1 MITSLAGDPSREGKA
16 VPNVSP
22 HQVTVSLTLSDLSR
36 LQVTVIA
43 RYLSRQFADYL
54 NTQPIADFVVVD
66 LLVREQLSKHWGK
79 GDQRARMSPGISRG
93 NARGY
98 LNRHHADSGCGRS
111 GEGMGGGRNTQSS
124 SCAILRRR
132 KGHRRLPYHRTRRTS
147 SYLRYVVTGELFRSR
162 PEPIAPYTLCRAG
175 PNLSTPGLVCL
186 SVYWNT
192 LQI

>member
-66 LLVREQLSKHWGK
+66 LLVREQLS
-79 GDQRARMSPGISRG
+79 
-93 NARGY
+93 NT
-98 LNRHHADSGCGRS
+98 
-111 GEGMGGGRNTQSS
+111 GG
-124 SCAILRRR
+124 
-132 KGHRRLPYHRTRRTS
+132 
-147 SYLRYVVTGELFRSR
+147 
-162 PEPIAPYTLCRAG
+162 
-175 PNLSTPGLVCL
+175 
-186 SVYWNT
+186 
-192 LQI
+192 

>member
-66 LLVREQLSKHWGK
+66 LLVREQLSNTG
-79 GDQRARMSPGISRG
+79 GVMLDAENLTDRAYVATQTGSLLTLGASMLIPGIP
-93 NARGY
+93 
-98 LNRHHADSGCGRS
+98 SGILIMHLFVRALSYCVRCRS
-111 GEGMGGGRNTQSS
+111 LHRSLICFVFLGLSPDPEKRKMEI
-124 SCAILRRR
+124 IL
-132 KGHRRLPYHRTRRTS
+132 
-147 SYLRYVVTGELFRSR
+147 
-162 PEPIAPYTLCRAG
+162 
-175 PNLSTPGLVCL
+175 
-186 SVYWNT
+186 
-192 LQI
+192 